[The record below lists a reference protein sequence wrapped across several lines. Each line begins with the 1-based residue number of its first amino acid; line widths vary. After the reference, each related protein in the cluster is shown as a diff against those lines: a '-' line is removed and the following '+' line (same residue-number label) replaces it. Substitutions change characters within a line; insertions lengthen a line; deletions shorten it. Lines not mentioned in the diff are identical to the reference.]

1 VKNQILIVGWDGADW
16 EIIDDLIAR
25 GELPHVADMV
35 RSGAWGTLHSTIPI
49 NSWAAWPTFLTGTGP
64 GGHGVFDLIERH
76 PTRRGMRAPVFST
89 SIRVRTFLERLSEAG
104 YEVRAANIP
113 VTFPPFPINGRMIS
127 GGGILPNTAFTYPP
141 DWGDGGGAQA
151 GFPVNGMEWARF
163 EEDAEGLIQEADLL
177 IRKRT
182 EWFEALLEGDWSVA
196 VCVYVAT
203 DRLQHPLGD
212 HVLPSHPRYPER
224 ADSRTGEKLRCTYR
238 SLDEA
243 LGRLQAAAGREV
255 TTLLISDH
263 GFEPVDR
270 AYNVNAILRRQ
281 GFAIQGRATGAPGS
295 LRRSRVWQTVSATP
309 IGRLIRH
316 TVRRPP
322 PLNWSRTAAY
332 QSASGEG
339 VSVNLKGREP
349 NGIVER
355 KDLERVRE
363 EIREALLGFEDED
376 LGMPIREVLRSE
388 EFYAGPSAHLAPDL
402 LALPNPLW
410 VPDYTDQAATR
421 LSWPTADH
429 RRSGILVASG
439 ASIAAGKL
447 TDRELS
453 DIAPTILAAFDV
465 PFSGLEG
472 RVIEEIAGVSD
483 ASLETGEL
491 VDVGPPLVDT
501 ISDEDIESVAAHPPL
516 ARIRRVT
523 EEPLPRR

>member
-1 VKNQILIVGWDGADW
+1 
-16 EIIDDLIAR
+16 
-25 GELPHVADMV
+25 
-35 RSGAWGTLHSTIPI
+35 
-49 NSWAAWPTFLTGTGP
+49 
-64 GGHGVFDLIERH
+64 
-76 PTRRGMRAPVFST
+76 MRAPVFST

-127 GGGILPNTAFTYPP
+127 GGGIPPNSAFTYPP

-151 GFPVNGMEWARF
+151 GFPVNGMEWTRF

-224 ADSRTGEKLRCTYR
+224 ADSRTAREKLRCTYR

-243 LGRLQAAAGREV
+243 LGRLQAAAGPGV

-281 GFAIQGRATGAPGS
+281 GFAIQGLATGAPGS

-309 IGRLIRH
+309 IGRLIRR

-322 PLNWSRTAAY
+322 PLDWSRTAAY

-363 EIREALLGFEDED
+363 EIREALLAFEDEE
-376 LGMPIREVLRSE
+376 LGVPIREVLRSD

-410 VPDYTDQAATR
+410 VPDHTDQAATR

-465 PFSGLEG
+465 PFW
-472 RVIEEIAGVSD
+472 VWKA
-483 ASLETGEL
+483 ASSRRSPAFRMPASRPANSSTWALPSWTRSA
-491 VDVGPPLVDT
+491 T
-501 ISDEDIESVAAHPPL
+501 RTSRASAAHPPL